1 VDFYTKIAR
10 VSVPNVR
17 VDLMTGGMPL
27 RKMQELAQQA
37 SASGHSGLVVTESGR
52 TAYLSCAAAA
62 LAADIDL
69 LTGVAVAF
77 PRSPMVTASVAW
89 ELADVSSGRFRL
101 GLGTQVRAHIE
112 RRYGAEFDPPGPRLR
127 DYVGA
132 VRAAFAAFRGDTK
145 LDFHSE
151 FYDLTLLPPIW
162 SPGPIGVPDP
172 PIDIAAVNPWML
184 RLAGSIAD
192 GVHIHPL
199 NTTPYFDET
208 VKPQLAEGARRAG
221 RDLREFEVIA
231 PAFVVVGDS
240 EDDKAQWREMARTQ
254 VGFYGSTPNYG
265 FIFEQLGHPG
275 TTEAL
280 RERQKAGELAG
291 MSKVI
296 TDDIL
301 RHFICEGTWATI
313 ADVLAERYAGRATR
327 VVDYFGTLAW
337 RQDPA
342 HLERWTPVI
351 RDLASVN

>member
-1 VDFYTKIAR
+1 
-10 VSVPNVR
+10 
-17 VDLMTGGMPL
+17 MTGGMPL
-27 RKMQELAQQA
+27 RKMQQLARDA

-62 LAADIDL
+62 LAAEIDL

-77 PRSPMVTASVAW
+77 PRSPMVTAATAW
-89 ELADVSSGRFRL
+89 ELADASGGRFRL

-112 RRYGAEFDPPGPRLR
+112 RRYGVAFDPPGPRLR

-132 VRAAFAAFRGDTK
+132 VRAAFAAFRGDQR

-151 FYDLTLLPPIW
+151 HYELTLLPAIW

-199 NTTPYFDET
+199 NTTAYLDEIAR
-208 VKPQLAEGARRAG
+208 PQLEEGARRAG
-221 RDLREFEVIA
+221 RDLDGFEVIA
-231 PAFVVVGDS
+231 PAFVAAGDT
-240 EDDKAQWREMARTQ
+240 EDERAPWREMARTQ
-254 VGFYGSTPNYG
+254 VGFYGSTPNYA
-265 FIFEQLGHPG
+265 FVFEQLGHPG

-280 RERQKAGELAG
+280 RERQKAGDLAG
-291 MSKVI
+291 MSEVI

-301 RHFICEGTWATI
+301 RHFLTEGTWSQI
-313 ADVLAERYAGRATR
+313 ADLLAERYAGRATR
-327 VVDYFGTLAW
+327 VVDYFGTIAW

-342 HLERWTPVI
+342 HLERWGPIVSE
-351 RDLASVN
+351 LASV

>member
-1 VDFYTKIAR
+1 
-10 VSVPNVR
+10 
-17 VDLMTGGMPL
+17 MTGGMPL
-27 RKMQELAQQA
+27 RAMQQLARDA

-77 PRSPMVTASVAW
+77 PRSPMVTASTAW
-89 ELADVSSGRFRL
+89 ELADVSGGRFRL

-112 RRYGAEFDPPGPRLR
+112 RRYGVAFEHPGPRLR

-132 VRAAFAAFRGDTK
+132 VRAAFAAFRGDAP
-145 LDFHSE
+145 LDYHSD
-151 FYDLTLLPPIW
+151 FYELTLLPAIW

-199 NTTPYFDET
+199 NTSPYFDEIAQ
-208 VKPQLAEGARRAG
+208 PQLAEGARRAG
-221 RDLREFEVIA
+221 RDLDSFEVIV
-231 PAFVVVGDS
+231 PAFVAVGDS
-240 EDDKAQWREMARTQ
+240 EEERAPWREMARTQ
-254 VGFYGSTPNYG
+254 VGFYGSTPNYA
-265 FIFEQLGHPG
+265 FVFEQLGHAG

-280 RERQKAGELAG
+280 RERQKAGDLAG
-291 MSKVI
+291 MAAVI

-301 RHFICEGTWATI
+301 RHFLSEGTWSTI
-313 ADVLAERYAGRATR
+313 GDVLAERYAGRATR
-327 VVDYFGTLAW
+327 VVDYFATLAW

-342 HLERWTPVI
+342 HLERWRPVVAE
-351 RDLASVN
+351 LASIT